1 MGLELSGDHWLLVDW
16 TEQVPIVVE
25 LLVLWV
31 KGRDNGESVKTEGIS
46 ASEVDLKGKRVN
58 LLFTVVVFVSVVLA
72 VVVVVAGVVV
82 AAAVIF
88 VVVLVVAVAAS
99 VVVACVVL
107 AGVVVAGVVVIVVV
121 ACVVFIVV
129 AVVVVIWP
137 IEVVYCC
144 LQNTISA
151 PSDNFRYIVRSYV
164 VFCSSSSSN
173 IVFVLLT
180 AL

>member
-72 VVVVVAGVVV
+72 VVVVAGVVV

>member
-72 VVVVVAGVVV
+72 VVVVAGVVV

-107 AGVVVAGVVVIVVV
+107 VGVVVAGVVVIVVV

>member
-1 MGLELSGDHWLLVDW
+1 MGLELSGDHRLLVDW

-58 LLFTVVVFVSVVLA
+58 LLFTVVVFVSVVFA
-72 VVVVVAGVVV
+72 VVVVAGVVV

-107 AGVVVAGVVVIVVV
+107 VGVVVAGVVVIVVV

-173 IVFVLLT
+173 IVVLLLT